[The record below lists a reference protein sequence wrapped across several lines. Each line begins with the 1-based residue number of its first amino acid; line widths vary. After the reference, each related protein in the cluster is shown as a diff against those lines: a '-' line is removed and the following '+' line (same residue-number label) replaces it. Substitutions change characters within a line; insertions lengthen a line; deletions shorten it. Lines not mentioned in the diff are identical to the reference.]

1 MSKGEDIKFLKIQT
15 CALKVHI
22 HCDGCK
28 QKVKKLLQKIEGV
41 YTISIDAEQG
51 KVTVSGNVDPS
62 TLIKKLQKKG
72 KHAELWGSKGGNN
85 QSQKTQIEQGKGQK
99 DGKAQKGGK
108 DQKDKN
114 QLPQLQQ
121 QQLPQQMK
129 GWKDLNLPQFNGM
142 NLAFKDP
149 KSVKFSLP
157 DDDDLP
163 TDDFDEFDDDGYDDD
178 EIDDDLDDEH
188 VGLMMKGKP
197 PMGGGN
203 GMMMKMGDG
212 HNPFMDGKKGGGNG
226 GGNGKNGGGAPV
238 QQQNKGMGGNNDA
251 KNGNGGKKGGGN
263 NGGNQNQAGGGGG
276 KNGGPQPD
284 KNGGNPGGGNNKNAN
299 GGGGN
304 NNGGSSKKGGGDG
317 PNNNL
322 AQAMNMGQG
331 FQGMNLPANVNL
343 AQMARMHNPMGQMGN
358 IPAVQ
363 GLPAAAPVMNP
374 NGYFQGAGPEIM
386 AGHPY
391 AQAQQQYAAAMMAHQ
406 LQNGQDRFQPMIYAR
421 PPPAVAYYPPPQP
434 PPYSYFS
441 DENPSGCA
449 VM

>member
-251 KNGNGGKKGGGN
+251 KNGNGGKKGGG
-263 NGGNQNQAGGGGG
+263 
-276 KNGGPQPD
+276 
-284 KNGGNPGGGNNKNAN
+284 
-299 GGGGN
+299 
-304 NNGGSSKKGGGDG
+304 GDG